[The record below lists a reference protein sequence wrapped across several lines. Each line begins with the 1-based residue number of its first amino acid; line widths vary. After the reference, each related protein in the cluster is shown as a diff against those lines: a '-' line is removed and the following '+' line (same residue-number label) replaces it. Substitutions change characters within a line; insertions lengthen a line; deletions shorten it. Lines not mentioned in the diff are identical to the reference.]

1 MWRQL
6 MAGLALLLLNSACK
20 QAIKL
25 APAPTLYR
33 VGSTFPVEGVPTTL
47 RSVDPSILYVTDRKP
62 EYAGDQLVDYG
73 HERS

>member
-1 MWRQL
+1 
-6 MAGLALLLLNSACK
+6 MAGLALLLLNSACE

-33 VGSTFPVEGVPTTL
+33 VGNTFPVEGVPTTL